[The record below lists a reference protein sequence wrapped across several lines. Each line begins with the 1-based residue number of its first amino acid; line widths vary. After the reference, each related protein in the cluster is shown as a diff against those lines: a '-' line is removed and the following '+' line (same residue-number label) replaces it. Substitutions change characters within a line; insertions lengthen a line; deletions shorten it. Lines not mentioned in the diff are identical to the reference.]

1 VLSQPEA
8 QQVFVKLDEAASSG
22 QSLDRR
28 YGLAARLQ
36 YGAGLRLSELLRLR
50 IKDVDL
56 ARGTLT
62 VRLGKCDKDRVT
74 VLPKSLLGEVKDQI
88 EAAREVWRG
97 DRDDGLAGVYLPGAL
112 ARKFRRA
119 AESFEWFWLFPARQ
133 TAIDPATVGAPP
145 RGPAGDSSPSKIN
158 NRSSTIGNQSDA
170 ILRRHN
176 FHGKGYNDAIK
187 RAAAAV
193 GIHKRVTSHALR
205 HSFATH
211 LLEAGTDLRT
221 IQDLL
226 GHENIATTE
235 IYLHVAV
242 GANGL
247 GVLSPLDGMASDYPA
262 STINNRS
269 ATAVCGVPSE
279 RDDRATNSRGVAPG
293 GMRRPRWGV
302 RARGALGRVVTTCL

>member
-133 TAIDPATVGAPP
+133 TAIDPATVGAP
-145 RGPAGDSSPSKIN
+145 RAARRVILLHQ
-158 NRSSTIGNQSDA
+158 RSTIGAQQS
-170 ILRRHN
+170 
-176 FHGKGYNDAIK
+176 AIK
-187 RAAAAV
+187 
-193 GIHKRVTSHALR
+193 
-205 HSFATH
+205 ATQSSG
-211 LLEAGTDLRT
+211 AIISMAR
-221 IQDLL
+221 
-226 GHENIATTE
+226 ATT
-235 IYLHVAV
+235 
-242 GANGL
+242 
-247 GVLSPLDGMASDYPA
+247 M
-262 STINNRS
+262 RS
-269 ATAVCGVPSE
+269 SA
-279 RDDRATNSRGVAPG
+279 
-293 GMRRPRWGV
+293 RRPRSGSTS
-302 RARGALGRVVTTCL
+302 G